1 MTGRRGDDLLLLT
14 LGRDGLRYLT
24 GLAGEAF
31 AELLEA
37 SLLHPEVVYVPA
49 PDAQT
54 ALALADGL
62 ARATGGPVVINL
74 RHAPPFSP
82 DPWAALGLPAV
93 ILTGRDL
100 RLPAKARLEPADPAA
115 LVEGIRVAARTA
127 ILPPTGPVQVAFG
140 AELLTAPGPAEVPY
154 LRRQF
159 LPLNQPPDPDA
170 VREAADLLLA
180 AERPVLVAGPELV
193 RYGAVEEA
201 VALAELLGLPVF
213 LDPAPGP
220 YFGFPTGHRACFGY
234 PAPEKAAWAGADLV
248 IVAGRLRPSPAP
260 DPLLESLPPGAQVLA
275 VSPWGPAWVAAHGRG
290 LELVADPGSGLRALR
305 ARVEGWLTTVE
316 ARRAEERARR
326 LRAPEVPT
334 DQDPVVGAAV
344 DYLGDDG
351 ILLAGDPAVAPA
363 GIRRPDPATIWPAP
377 PGIRGW
383 GAAAAVG
390 AWLGL
395 PTRRH
400 VALIDDADLIGGLG
414 GLWVAARFRL
424 PVRIVV
430 RNRRAYGGVTAVL
443 GRRQIQ
449 GLDEAELA
457 RLDEPVPDLKAL
469 VGAFGVEFRW
479 APAADLGAA
488 LKEAMGAD
496 GPVVIEAG

>member
-1 MTGRRGDDLLLLT
+1 MAGRRGDDLLLLT

-24 GLAGEAF
+24 GLAGDSF
-31 AELLEA
+31 AELFEA
-37 SLLHPEVVYVPA
+37 SLLHPEVVYIPA
-49 PDAQT
+49 PDPQT
-54 ALALADGL
+54 VLALADGL
-62 ARATGGPVVINL
+62 ARATGGPVVVNL
-74 RHAPPFSP
+74 RYAPPFDS

-93 ILTGRDL
+93 ILTGLDL
-100 RLPAKARLEPADPAA
+100 RLPAKARLHPANPAE

-127 ILPPTGPVQVAFG
+127 ILPPAGPVQVAFG
-140 AELLTAPGPAEVPY
+140 AELLTALGPAEVPY

-159 LPLNQPPDPDA
+159 LPLNQSPDPDA

-220 YFGFPTGHRACFGY
+220 YPGFPTGHRACFGY
-234 PAPEKAAWAGADLV
+234 PAPEEFVWTGADLV
-248 IVAGRLRPSPAP
+248 VVAGRLRPSPCP
-260 DPLLESLPPGAQVLA
+260 DPLLEILPPGAQVLA
-275 VSPWGPAWVAAHGRG
+275 VSPWGPEWVAAHGRG

-305 ARVEGWLTTVE
+305 ARVEGWLTTAE
-316 ARRAEERARR
+316 ARQAGERARL
-326 LRAPEVPT
+326 LRAPAAPT
-334 DQDPVVGAAV
+334 DQDPVVGAVV
-344 DYLGDDG
+344 DYLGDEG
-351 ILLAGDPAVAPA
+351 ILLVEDPAVTAA
-363 GIRRPDPATIWPAP
+363 WVRRPDPATIWPVL
-377 PGIRGW
+377 PGVRGW

-400 VALIDDADLIGGLG
+400 VALVDDAGLIGGLG

-430 RNRRAYGGVTAVL
+430 RNRRAYGGVTAAL
-443 GRRQIQ
+443 KRRGIR

-469 VGAFGVEFRW
+469 TGAFGVEFRQV
-479 APAADLGAA
+479 PAADLGTA
-488 LKEAMGAD
+488 LKEALGSD
-496 GPVVIEAG
+496 GPVVIEAC